1 MIFILNIE
9 VKDLKDN
16 VTVLN
21 TEVKDLKDNIIVLN
35 TEVKDL
41 KDNVT
46 VLDTEVE
53 DLKDNVIVLNTEV
66 KDLKDNVKLTNIQ
79 MENDILPRIQ
89 TIESCYL
96 STYKRYQTGG
106 DRMDEMRIDIDVLK
120 LAVAD
125 HTKQIQRL
133 QKLQQLA

>member
-1 MIFILNIE
+1 MKDNVIVLNIE

-21 TEVKDLKDNIIVLN
+21 TEVK
-35 TEVKDL
+35 
-41 KDNVT
+41 
-46 VLDTEVE
+46 